1 MADGA
6 KARLATRPPQW
17 TPYKAKPIRDARNAG
32 VGGFPAII
40 RSERAET
47 LHIERSGGE
56 VPVRIIAGE
65 APKGIYLHLHGGG
78 WFMGAADLQ
87 DPMLERYADE
97 ANVVC
102 VSADYRLAPE
112 HPFPERSEERRGGK
126 KWVSKWR
133 SRWAPET

>member
-1 MADGA
+1 MRISDWSSDVCSSD
-6 KARLATRPPQW
+6 L
-17 TPYKAKPIRDARNAG
+17 
-32 VGGFPAII
+32 
-40 RSERAET
+40 
-47 LHIERSGGE
+47 
-56 VPVRIIAGE
+56 IIAGE

-112 HPFPERSEERRGGK
+112 HPFPAALRSEERRVGK
-126 KWVSKWR
+126 ECVGTCR
-133 SRWAPET
+133 SRGTPYH